1 MVIHVYRKKNLT
13 IDDREKKH
21 FAKKAEFCVKTQV
34 VQIKVWSNYDSL
46 QKNGAQCG
54 LKKIKGIDKIF
65 SGMLEQQKGLGIY
78 GTKKNYG

>member
-1 MVIHVYRKKNLT
+1 MYIEKKTLT

-21 FAKKAEFCVKTQV
+21 LAKKAEFCVKAQV

-46 QKNGAQCG
+46 QKNGAQSG
-54 LKKIKGIDKIF
+54 LKKKGIDKIF

-78 GTKKNYG
+78 GTKKNYGY

>member
-1 MVIHVYRKKNLT
+1 M
-13 IDDREKKH
+13 
-21 FAKKAEFCVKTQV
+21 KAQF

-46 QKNGAQCG
+46 QKNGAQSG
-54 LKKIKGIDKIF
+54 LKKKKGIDKIF